1 LTAPQQSSL
10 AHDEAGMNQ
19 SRSKADDTTS
29 TGDRTGS
36 SKATSILIAD
46 DQDDVRE
53 ALRLLLLRHGHVLM
67 QATTPAEVR
76 TQIKNEAPAI
86 VLLDMNYQ
94 RDTTSGQEGLELIEW
109 ISSQH
114 PDTAVVAMTAWGSI
128 DLATSAIRAGASDF
142 IEKPW
147 DNNRLLSIIKVQS
160 EFRQATR
167 QSQKYQTIAALQQ
180 QQTDGDMVA
189 ESAAMQKVIAML
201 QQVAAA
207 DASIL
212 LRGENGTGKNLLA
225 EQIHA
230 WSGRADKPL
239 ISVNMGSIPENLFE
253 SEMFGHVRGAF
264 TDAREGRIGRFELA
278 DGGTLFL
285 DEIGNLPLPQQ
296 AKLLRVLES
305 GDFEKVGAS
314 KTQHSDVRIISA
326 SNADLEGMVAD
337 NSFRKD
343 LYYRLQ
349 TVEVTIPPL
358 RERSADIVPLAR
370 HFLQRHS
377 SRYRKP
383 IEGLSAAAEKVLQ
396 AYSWPGNVRE
406 LAHVIERGVLL
417 SSGARLQPEDLSLQS
432 AALDMSA
439 SAAQLSDSDSDLT
452 LDELECRHIRSA
464 LQHCQGNIADTAKRL
479 GISRAALY
487 RRMEKHQLDG

>member
-1 LTAPQQSSL
+1 
-10 AHDEAGMNQ
+10 MNQ
-19 SRSKADDTTS
+19 SRPHSA
-29 TGDRTGS
+29 S

-76 TQIKNEAPAI
+76 KQINSEAPAI

-230 WSGRADKPL
+230 WSERADKPL

-326 SNADLEGMVAD
+326 SNADLEEMVAD
-337 NSFRKD
+337 NRLRKD

-377 SRYRKP
+377 DRYRKP
-383 IEGLSAAAEKVLQ
+383 VDGLSAAAEKVLQ

-417 SSGARLQPEDLSLQS
+417 SSGARLQPEDLSLQ
-432 AALDMSA
+432 AAAQEMAA
-439 SAAQLSDSDSDLT
+439 SPAQLSDCDLT

>member
-1 LTAPQQSSL
+1 
-10 AHDEAGMNQ
+10 MNQ
-19 SRSKADDTTS
+19 SRPQSTS
-29 TGDRTGS
+29 SSGS

-76 TQIKNEAPAI
+76 TQINNEAPAI

-180 QQTDGDMVA
+180 PQTDGDMVA

-201 QQVAAA
+201 QQVATA

-253 SEMFGHVRGAF
+253 SEMFGHVRGAY

-326 SNADLEGMVAD
+326 SNADLEEMVAD
-337 NSFRKD
+337 NRLRKD

-383 IEGLSAAAEKVLQ
+383 VDGLSAAAEKVLQ

-417 SSGARLQPEDLSLQS
+417 SSGARLQPEDLSLQA

-439 SAAQLSDSDSDLT
+439 SSAQPSDSDLT

>member
-1 LTAPQQSSL
+1 
-10 AHDEAGMNQ
+10 MNQ
-19 SRSKADDTTS
+19 PRSNTKSHTTAA
-29 TGDRTGS
+29 GKS
-36 SKATSILIAD
+36 SPGKATSILIAD

-53 ALRLLLLRHGHVLM
+53 ALRLLLVRQGHVLM
-67 QATTPAEVR
+67 QASSPAEVKR
-76 TQIKNEAPAI
+76 QMQAEAPAI

-109 ISSQH
+109 ICQQH
-114 PDTAVVAMTAWGSI
+114 PDTAIVAMTAWGSI
-128 DLATSAIRAGASDF
+128 ELATRAMRAGASDF

-147 DNNRLLSIIKVQS
+147 DNNRLLSIIRVQS
-160 EFRQATR
+160 EVRQATQ
-167 QSQKYQTIAALQQ
+167 QSQKYQTIAKLQREHDDDALI
-180 QQTDGDMVA
+180 V
-189 ESAAMQKVIAML
+189 ESAAMRKVIAML
-201 QQVAAA
+201 QQVAGA

-230 WSGRADKPL
+230 WSARADKPL

-278 DGGTLFL
+278 DGGTLLL

-305 GDFEKVGAS
+305 GDYEKVGAS

-326 SNADLEGMVAD
+326 SNADLEAMVAD
-337 NSFRKD
+337 NAFRKD

-358 RERSADIVPLAR
+358 RQRHADIVPLAR

-377 SRYRKP
+377 ERYRKP
-383 IEGLSAAAEKVLQ
+383 IEQLSDSCETALQ
-396 AYSWPGNVRE
+396 AYDWPGNVRE
-406 LAHVIERGVLL
+406 LAHVIERAVLL
-417 SSGARLQPEDLSLQS
+417 CTNTQLQPEDLSLNQ
-432 AALDMSA
+432 AAST
-439 SAAQLSDSDSDLT
+439 AAMPATDLHAHADLT
-452 LDELECRHIRSA
+452 LDELERRHIQSA
-464 LQHCQGNIADTAKRL
+464 LQLSQGNIADTAKRL

-487 RRMEKHQLDG
+487 RRLEKHQLDG

>member
-1 LTAPQQSSL
+1 
-10 AHDEAGMNQ
+10 MNQ
-19 SRSKADDTTS
+19 SRPQSTS
-29 TGDRTGS
+29 SSGS

-76 TQIKNEAPAI
+76 TQINNEAPAI

-180 QQTDGDMVA
+180 PQTDGDMVA

-326 SNADLEGMVAD
+326 SNADLEDMVAD
-337 NSFRKD
+337 NRLRKD

-383 IEGLSAAAEKVLQ
+383 VDGLSAAAEKVLQ

-417 SSGARLQPEDLSLQS
+417 SSGARLQPEDLSLQA

-439 SAAQLSDSDSDLT
+439 NSAQLSDSDLT

>member
-76 TQIKNEAPAI
+76 TQIHNEAPAI

-358 RERSADIVPLAR
+358 RQRHADIVPLAR
-370 HFLQRHS
+370 HFLQRHRE
-377 SRYRKP
+377 RYRKP
-383 IEGLSAAAEKVLQ
+383 IEQLSNSCETALQ
-396 AYSWPGNVRE
+396 SYDWPGNVRE
-406 LAHVIERGVLL
+406 LAHVIERAVLL
-417 SSGARLQPEDLSLQS
+417 CTHKQLQPEDLSLNRPATT
-432 AALDMSA
+432 AAMPATDLYA
-439 SAAQLSDSDSDLT
+439 HADLT
-452 LDELECRHIRSA
+452 LDELERHHIQSA
-464 LQHCQGNIADTAKRL
+464 LQLSQGNIADTAKRL

-487 RRMEKHQLDG
+487 RRLEKHQLDG

>member
-1 LTAPQQSSL
+1 MTAPQQSSL

-76 TQIKNEAPAI
+76 TQIHNEAPAI

-417 SSGARLQPEDLSLQS
+417 SSGAWLQPEDLSLQS

-439 SAAQLSDSDSDLT
+439 SAAQLSDSDLT

>member
-417 SSGARLQPEDLSLQS
+417 SSGAWLQPEDLSLQS

-439 SAAQLSDSDSDLT
+439 SAAQLSDSDLT

>member
-76 TQIKNEAPAI
+76 TQIHNEAPAI

-417 SSGARLQPEDLSLQS
+417 SSGAWLQPEDLSLQS

-439 SAAQLSDSDSDLT
+439 SAAQLSDSDLT

>member
-1 LTAPQQSSL
+1 
-10 AHDEAGMNQ
+10 MNQ
-19 SRSKADDTTS
+19 SRPQSTS
-29 TGDRTGS
+29 SSGS

-76 TQIKNEAPAI
+76 TQINNEAPAI

-180 QQTDGDMVA
+180 PQTDGDMVA

-201 QQVAAA
+201 QQVATA

-326 SNADLEGMVAD
+326 SNADLEDMVAD
-337 NSFRKD
+337 NRFRKD

-383 IEGLSAAAEKVLQ
+383 VDGLSAAAEKVLQ

-417 SSGARLQPEDLSLQS
+417 SSGARLQPEDLSLQA

-439 SAAQLSDSDSDLT
+439 SSAQLSDSDLT

>member
-1 LTAPQQSSL
+1 
-10 AHDEAGMNQ
+10 MNQ
-19 SRSKADDTTS
+19 SRPHTA
-29 TGDRTGS
+29 S

-76 TQIKNEAPAI
+76 KQINSEAPAI

-230 WSGRADKPL
+230 WSERADKPL

-326 SNADLEGMVAD
+326 SNADLEEMVAD
-337 NSFRKD
+337 NRLRKD

-377 SRYRKP
+377 DRYRKP
-383 IEGLSAAAEKVLQ
+383 VDGLSAAAEKVLQ
-396 AYSWPGNVRE
+396 TYSWPGNVRE

-417 SSGARLQPEDLSLQS
+417 SSGARLQPEDLSLQ
-432 AALDMSA
+432 AAAQEMAA
-439 SAAQLSDSDSDLT
+439 SPAQLSDCDLT

>member
-114 PDTAVVAMTAWGSI
+114 PDTAVVAM
-128 DLATSAIRAGASDF
+128 
-142 IEKPW
+142 

-417 SSGARLQPEDLSLQS
+417 SSGAWLQPEDLSLQS

-439 SAAQLSDSDSDLT
+439 SAAQLSDSDLT

>member
-1 LTAPQQSSL
+1 
-10 AHDEAGMNQ
+10 MNQ
-19 SRSKADDTTS
+19 SRPQSTS
-29 TGDRTGS
+29 SSGS

-76 TQIKNEAPAI
+76 TQINNEAPAI

-180 QQTDGDMVA
+180 PQTDGDMVA

-201 QQVAAA
+201 QQVATA

-326 SNADLEGMVAD
+326 SNADLEEMVAD
-337 NSFRKD
+337 NRLRKD

-383 IEGLSAAAEKVLQ
+383 VDGLSAAAEKVLQ

-417 SSGARLQPEDLSLQS
+417 SSGARLQPEDLSLQA

-439 SAAQLSDSDSDLT
+439 SSAQPSDSDLT